1 MLVHVEPREHVLVS
15 AVQYKPAPIVH
26 PVSPQR
32 HGAVL
37 DVVPSVSRQLGAEK
51 HRQYWEYLEEQDI
64 VEVVLEL

>member
-37 DVVPSVSRQLGAEK
+37 DVVPSVSRQLGAE
-51 HRQYWEYLEEQDI
+51 RQRQLSDLTEE
-64 VEVVLEL
+64 